1 MTAPGQL
8 GSMRIVTGESRGARG
23 SQHQSPS
30 RALARLG
37 GATSNSLPHFVLLVC
52 HSPVHRR
59 LPLLL
64 VRRDS
69 LGRRLWLEPCEAG
82 RRAEKSGRAVGAP
95 ASLSRH
101 PVLLEEQFGDG
112 ETATRTLS
120 NLYIA
125 GATLCLYLLAF
136 RLFGRRVAIATALLF
151 AFSYTATYYGLEVR
165 SYPQSLFLVT
175 LSSLLLWRW
184 LDRTRLRHPGGRYS
198 LATRHCSS
206 AISPCCSRIIP
217 MRCS

>member
-59 LPLLL
+59 CHSYWYDEILSVADYGSNHARLAGALKSLAAQSAHPPLYHAILFYW
-64 VRRDS
+64 R
-69 LGRRLWLEPCEAG
+69 
-82 RRAEKSGRAVGAP
+82 K
-95 ASLSRH
+95 
-101 PVLLEEQFGDG
+101 QFGDG